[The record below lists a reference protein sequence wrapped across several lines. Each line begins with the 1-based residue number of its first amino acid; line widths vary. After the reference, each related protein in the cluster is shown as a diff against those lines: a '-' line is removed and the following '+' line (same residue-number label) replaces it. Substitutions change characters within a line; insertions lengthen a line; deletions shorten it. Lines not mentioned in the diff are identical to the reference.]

1 MRTAAVPE
9 LVLMEVLRRHRRGRE
24 RGTDENSAKTES
36 TFAQALP
43 LFLHGGVFGFL
54 IGAI

>member
-1 MRTAAVPE
+1 MSQAMAKMRY
-9 LVLMEVLRRHRRGRE
+9 RRGRE
-24 RGTDENSAKTES
+24 GGKDETSAKTES

-43 LFLHGGVFGFL
+43 LFFLGGVFGFL